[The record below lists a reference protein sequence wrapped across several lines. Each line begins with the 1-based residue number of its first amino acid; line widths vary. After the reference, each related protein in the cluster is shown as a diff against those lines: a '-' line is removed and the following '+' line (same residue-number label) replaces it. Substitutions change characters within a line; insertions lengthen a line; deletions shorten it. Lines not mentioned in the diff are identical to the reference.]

1 MRFKSHTRLMM
12 MQTGWI
18 NRHQQDMIEYLKA
31 KNKILREKLRK
42 TSIGLL
48 VPARSSARSGLAGC

>member
-1 MRFKSHTRLMM
+1 MLMM

>member
-1 MRFKSHTRLMM
+1 MRFKPHTMLMVM
-12 MQTGWI
+12 LAGWI

-48 VPARSSARSGLAGC
+48 APARSSVRRGLAGF